1 VRIYILL
8 LFPLC
13 VASFTVVVNA
23 RTLFIDLNNAD
34 SEIKAFNASA
44 VGKVPPIIVLPS
56 YQRIDPK
63 QRKAARV
70 ANASLDE
77 LTVLA
82 QHCAVSVLAKS
93 EQCRNVYV
101 NIRNAELDRVAA
113 TGDYSIDDLTLEL
126 TYILKINPDI
136 RFDTLVVS
144 GHHELS
150 YYRGE
155 LFQATQK
162 QIVKLV
168 KQFGPAFSRLNMIV
182 LLGCGTGS
190 RIAFTELSALFPN
203 VTLMVGAQDRAPTR
217 DEARNLLFIR
227 KLNASRSRLLNGQT
241 SAQIEP
247 IFRSLLAENWPVS
260 LLWRHQVLFFNTGA
274 EPF

>member
-1 VRIYILL
+1 MLIYLSL
-8 LFPLC
+8 LFLLC
-13 VASFTVVVNA
+13 VASISGAVSA
-23 RTLFIDLNNAD
+23 RTLFIDLNNAG
-34 SEIKAFNASA
+34 SEIKAFNANALSKA
-44 VGKVPPIIVLPS
+44 RPIIVLPS
-56 YQRIDPK
+56 YERIDPK

-70 ANASLDE
+70 ANASLDV

-82 QHCAVSVLAKS
+82 QDCAVSGLAKS

-101 NIRNAELDRVAA
+101 NIRNAELDRIAA

-126 TYILKINPDI
+126 IYVVKTNPDI

-144 GHHELS
+144 GHHEFKH
-150 YYRGE
+150 YRGE
-155 LFQATQK
+155 LLQATQQ
-162 QIVKLV
+162 QIVNMV

-190 RIAFTELSALFPN
+190 RIAFTELAPWFPN
-203 VTLMVGAQDRAPTR
+203 VTLMVGAQDQAPTR

-227 KLNASRSRLLNGQT
+227 KLNASRARLLNTQT